1 MNLKRSEPKIWKSLV
16 GASASIATTGVA
28 IGMEAAKVKKLQT
41 QIQAYMT
48 LYKAVAKEFAKQTK
62 GVMDLA
68 KKGRDSTCHGSSQPR
83 PREPENGSASKAD
96 QENKGMEQI
105 GRRRQGVCTRG

>member
-16 GASASIATTGVA
+16 GASASFATTGVA

-68 KKGRDSTCHGSSQPR
+68 KKAETAHATAVRNLGRANPKTAQR
-83 PREPENGSASKAD
+83 QKLIKKIKAW
-96 QENKGMEQI
+96 NK
-105 GRRRQGVCTRG
+105 